1 VTADDLFCQLEVGL
15 QQCFGGDFHRTSRQ
29 LAHLGQL
36 IGQCFELST
45 VSGAH
50 FVIVEAAGKSIAD
63 TE

>member
-1 VTADDLFCQLEVGL
+1 
-15 QQCFGGDFHRTSRQ
+15 
-29 LAHLGQL
+29 LGQL